1 MLFKRLHSYSS
12 EFVYTNLVFVN
23 LCIIMYGD
31 IYACASVFF
40 SILYICALIFYCKMN
55 HACIYHIY
63 YKYMYICTYIY
74 MYMYTYMYIS
84 WNHIFIY
91 LFFLFHNYYVIV
103 NTLQLYKCD
112 YIYCSHGIHGDVWE
126 LFSQ

>member
-1 MLFKRLHSYSS
+1 
-12 EFVYTNLVFVN
+12 
-23 LCIIMYGD
+23 
-31 IYACASVFF
+31 
-40 SILYICALIFYCKMN
+40 
-55 HACIYHIY
+55 
-63 YKYMYICTYIY
+63 

>member
-63 YKYMYICTYIY
+63 YKYMCTCTYIY
-74 MYMYTYMYIS
+74 V
-84 WNHIFIY
+84 HIHI
-91 LFFLFHNYYVIV
+91 
-103 NTLQLYKCD
+103 
-112 YIYCSHGIHGDVWE
+112 YIYIMESYFYLSIF
-126 LFSQ
+126 LIS